1 MGKYISL
8 FPKLDRIFHIQFGK
22 SLADYIEWSKDNI
35 SKKSEQPEGN
45 KDWSDTDLSNDEKAN
60 DNYLIKQ
67 PDGSWKEY
75 TLTVTTITNWTYPI
89 IYREWTQPYYPWQS
103 PIIYGNGTGIEHT
116 AEPYKI
122 TCDACDSTYNGPRYS
137 ENNII
142 GSRTI
147 FNVEM

>member
-1 MGKYISL
+1 MKIQIDTKAKSFTIEETIITRDLISTLEKL
-8 FPKLDRIFHIQFGK
+8 F
-22 SLADYIEWSKDNI
+22 
-35 SKKSEQPEGN
+35 
-45 KDWSDTDLSNDEKAN
+45 
-60 DNYLIKQ
+60 